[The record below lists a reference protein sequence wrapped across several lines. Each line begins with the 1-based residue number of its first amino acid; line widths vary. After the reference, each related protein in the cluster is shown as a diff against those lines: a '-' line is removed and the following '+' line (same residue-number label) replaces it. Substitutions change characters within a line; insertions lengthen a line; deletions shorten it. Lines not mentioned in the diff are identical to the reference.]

1 MSGSGTGSVSDSS
14 GAYAWTQEDHDEV
27 KRFFSILDTDNS
39 GHIDKEEAA
48 KLPVLADIH
57 TCIRRRHDTWGPG
70 AFFRDCD
77 ADSDG
82 HVTWEEFTAYLKKRT
97 SASKPHCSIAFMF
110 ANLSDLLEGKK
121 DKETLA
127 SDFKLKYR
135 ENRKAEVKVKK
146 TQKD

>member
-48 KLPVLADIH
+48 KLP
-57 TCIRRRHDTWGPG
+57 GPG